1 MGRTALVT
9 GASGGIGYA
18 LAAVFA
24 ENKFDL
30 VIIARSTE
38 KLEDIRREF
47 ETRHG
52 IKVDVITADLMDPVA
67 PSLIAWEIT
76 ARGVTIDVLVNNAGF
91 GTWGP
96 FEASDWQAQ
105 AGMLQVNIVA
115 LTQLTRLL
123 LPGML
128 YRGRGSILNVASTAA
143 FAPGPLMSV
152 YFASKAYVHSFSAA
166 LAREVAGRGVT
177 VTCLCPGPTA
187 SGFQQR
193 AANTHIRVNKGRRL
207 APARLVAEYGYRAM
221 VQGQAVAI
229 YGLDNRLVVFLTRF
243 LPTSLVARCVQF
255 LQAAST

>member
-1 MGRTALVT
+1 MTRTALVT

-24 ENKFDL
+24 ANKYDL
-30 VIIARSTE
+30 VITARGTE
-38 KLEDIRREF
+38 KLEDARRDF
-47 ETRHG
+47 ETRYG
-52 IKVDVITADLMDPVA
+52 IKVHVITADLADAGA
-67 PSLIAWEIT
+67 PARIDWELT
-76 ARGVTIDVLVNNAGF
+76 SRGLTVDVLVNNAGF
-91 GTWGP
+91 GTWGL
-96 FEASDWQAQ
+96 FEDTDWQAQ
-105 AGMLQVNIVA
+105 TGMLQVNIVA

-128 YRGRGSILNVASTAA
+128 RRGRGSVLNVASTAA

-193 AANTHIRVNKGRRL
+193 AANTHIRVNKDREL
-207 APARLVAEYGYRAM
+207 APARAVAEYGYRAM
-221 VQGQAVAI
+221 VKGQAVAI
-229 YGLDNRLVVFLTRF
+229 YGWDNRCAVFLTRI
-243 LPTSLVARCVQF
+243 LPTSLVARVVQF
-255 LQAAST
+255 LQAA